1 MRQEELREEKEERV
15 GRGDGREETKE
26 ECWWRKLESGE
37 RGGGRRKF
45 KIKRSRE
52 ERGEEEKIK
61 LILFSLLQKGE
72 EEETSLILFSL
83 LLPQI
88 IYSIDLLVS
97 NHILASLRTNVL

>member
-1 MRQEELREEKEERV
+1 M
-15 GRGDGREETKE
+15 
-26 ECWWRKLESGE
+26 ESRE

-45 KIKRSRE
+45 KIKRSE
-52 ERGEEEKIK
+52 EEEKIK

-97 NHILASLRTNVL
+97 NHILASLRTNVLEETPKQYWYKKVFT